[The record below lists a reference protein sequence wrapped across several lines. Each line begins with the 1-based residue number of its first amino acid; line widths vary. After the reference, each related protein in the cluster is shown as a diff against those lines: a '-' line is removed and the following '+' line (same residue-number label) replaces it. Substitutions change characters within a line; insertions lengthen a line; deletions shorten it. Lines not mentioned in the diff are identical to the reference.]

1 MSDPIQ
7 ARALTIP
14 QEVELARRAMRG
26 EAAYQALGYQP
37 GAAAASSQSSPNPCQ
52 NAVIN
57 VTAAATTP
65 IITGVSGQRIEVM
78 EVFLYTDTQ
87 MALQFLDGIDDLSGL
102 LNGWPAN
109 SGFFFPFTGQPHWSL
124 SKGNSLN
131 LVTGG
136 AGQVSGFVVY
146 RMVA

>member
-1 MSDPIQ
+1 MSEQIR
-7 ARALTIP
+7 ARSLTIP
-14 QEVELARRAMRG
+14 QEVDLARRAVRG
-26 EAAYQALGYQP
+26 EAVYQALGYQP
-37 GAAAASSQSSPNPCQ
+37 GAAAVSAPQANPYQ

-65 IITGVSGQRIEVM
+65 IIAGVTGQRIEVM

-87 MALQFLDGIDDLSGL
+87 MALQFQDGTYDLSGL

-109 SGFFFPFTGQPHWSL
+109 SGFFFPFTGQPHWGL
-124 SKGNSLN
+124 QKGNSLN
-131 LVTGG
+131 LTTGA

-146 RMVA
+146 RMV

>member
-1 MSDPIQ
+1 MSDQIQ
-7 ARALTIP
+7 ARALSIP

-26 EAAYQALGYQP
+26 ESAYQALGYQP
-37 GAAAASSQSSPNPCQ
+37 GTATASTQAAANPHQ
-52 NAVIN
+52 NAVVN

-87 MALQFLDGIDDLSGL
+87 MALQFLDGAYDLSGL

-109 SGFFFPFTGQPHWSL
+109 SGFFFPFTGQPHWTL